1 MGYRTFSDNT
11 TLEEACDA
19 AEFTGAA
26 LEAYPDETV
35 RSLGKLLV
43 PLLDQCDALLAEGWR
58 ARRQVVRSN
67 ARVRTGDIVADE
79 ELHLL
84 VQDLLT
90 VVQGNRDASLFK
102 AFFPI
107 PPSMVIELSLE
118 PELEEIERI
127 QVVLAMPSTPESLRQ
142 VWSARL
148 KAVALRGLQA
158 LAERRVAIAVLAEST
173 ASGSRWIER
182 IDRARRLIHGGL
194 TTYAAEKNLPP
205 DFGDRFFSAPLPG
218 KRRSDQET

>member
-19 AEFTGAA
+19 AEFTAAA

-43 PLLDQCDALLAEGWR
+43 PLLDQCDAMLAEGWR

-67 ARVRTGDIVADE
+67 ARVRTGDTVADE
-79 ELHLL
+79 ELHML
-84 VQDLLT
+84 VKDLLA
-90 VVQGNRDASLFK
+90 VVREDREAPLFK

-107 PPSMVIELSLE
+107 PPSAVIELSLE

-127 QVVLAMPSTPESLRQ
+127 QGVLAMPSTPESLRQ
-142 VWSARL
+142 VWSTRLEGVAR
-148 KAVALRGLQA
+148 RGLSA

-173 ASGSRWIER
+173 VSASRWIER

-194 TTYAAEKNLPP
+194 TTYAADKDLPP
-205 DFGDRFFSAPLPG
+205 DFGDRFFSAPLPSK
-218 KRRSDQET
+218 KRSEQET